1 MKSIARFLKSDDGV
15 TAIEYALVG
24 SLIAMAIVVT
34 VIALG
39 GQVRALYQL
48 VADSFPRSP

>member
-34 VIALG
+34 VAALG
-39 GQVRALYQL
+39 GQVKILYESVARA
-48 VADSFPRSP
+48 FPPSP